1 MFTFFYYIMWFKDYS
16 RKEGFRDKNYVIYNN
31 SSYLWGIHQS
41 SLIKLIRVFLSY
53 EKLKIVRIFG
63 SRVTDEYKEFSDIDL
78 IFEGTYSGKEYLKM
92 RDRICKLE
100 IPYVLDIYDINIGNK
115 PFTYRNVVRSN
126 LLYSRKDYYSEDS
139 YISIIEKDDS

>member
-1 MFTFFYYIMWFKDYS
+1 M
-16 RKEGFRDKNYVIYNN
+16 
-31 SSYLWGIHQS
+31 
-41 SLIKLIRVFLSY
+41 SY